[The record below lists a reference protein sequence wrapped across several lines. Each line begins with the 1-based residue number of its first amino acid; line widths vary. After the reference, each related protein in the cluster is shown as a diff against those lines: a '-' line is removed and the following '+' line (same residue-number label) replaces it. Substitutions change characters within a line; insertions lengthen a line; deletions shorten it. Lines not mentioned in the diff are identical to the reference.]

1 MRGYRDFVSLS
12 SARLES
18 RKLFLCLGDENQ
30 LPAVFHCTTGKD
42 RTGWATAALLTLLG
56 VPRDKVMEDL
66 LRSKEYIIPKY
77 KPVIDGFAEAGGGK
91 AIPAAI
97 LSVKKEYLKAAFD
110 EMEKKYGT
118 IENYFSDGLGI
129 NTVRQRA
136 LRELYLE

>member
-1 MRGYRDFVSLS
+1 
-12 SARLES
+12 
-18 RKLFLCLGDENQ
+18 
-30 LPAVFHCTTGKD
+30 
-42 RTGWATAALLTLLG
+42 
-56 VPRDKVMEDL
+56 L

-77 KPVIDGFAEAGGGK
+77 KPVIDGFVEAGEGK

-97 LSVKKEYLKAAFD
+97 LGVKKEYLKAAFD

-129 NTVRQRA
+129 NTARQRA